1 MQGPHDTLADPCAP
15 SNEAPSPI
23 GPSLWT
29 RRNGLPP
36 LRYHAA
42 RIEMGVP
49 LEIADGVFLL
59 RLPLPFALK
68 HINVYLLPEADGW
81 SVVDTGIDTEASRQ
95 VWEAVFQLP
104 PFAGRPLRQIV
115 VTHHHPDH
123 IGLAGWLAER
133 CQAPVLMTRG
143 ERDVAGRYAD
153 PARDVVAERTPLWH
167 EHGLPADVAQDLYRH
182 MPRYGVQVC
191 ALPEQ
196 VMEIDPHRP
205 LALGDRFWTPVMGQG
220 HSPDHLSL
228 LRDDGQV
235 LIGGDQV
242 LPEITPNIAVWPG
255 GDQNPLR
262 SYLASLQRFEGFG
275 ASTLLLPSHRQPT
288 YGIATRVEEIRAHH
302 DERLAL
308 LLQACDRPMTGY
320 ECLPALFGRA
330 LRHEEIG
337 FGLGEAIAHLNFLE
351 GEGWLVSAR
360 DGTGCRRFERTA
372 RR

>member
-1 MQGPHDTLADPCAP
+1 MQPLHDAP
-15 SNEAPSPI
+15 SPTRPTPSPI
-23 GPSLWT
+23 GPWLWT
-29 RRNGLPP
+29 RRDALPP

-42 RIEMGVP
+42 RIEIGVP
-49 LEIADGVFLL
+49 HEIAEGVFLL

-81 SVVDTGIDTEASRQ
+81 SVVDTGIDTEASRA
-95 VWEAVFQLP
+95 VWERVFQHP
-104 PFAGRPLRQIV
+104 RFAGRTLRRIV

-133 CQAPVLMTRG
+133 CGAPVLMTRG
-143 ERDVAGRYAD
+143 ELEVAGRYAD
-153 PARDVVAERTPLWH
+153 PARDVVAERTPLWN
-167 EHGLPADVAQDLYRH
+167 EHGLPADVAQGLYRH

-191 ALPEQ
+191 ALPAQ
-196 VMEIDPHRP
+196 VADIDPTRP
-205 LALGDRFWTPVMGQG
+205 LALGERWWTPVIGQG

-262 SYLASLQRFEGFG
+262 SYLASLQRFEGFD
-275 ASTLLLPSHRQPT
+275 ASTLLLPSHRQPA
-288 YGIATRVEEIRAHH
+288 YGIATRVDEIRAHH
-302 DERLAL
+302 EERLL
-308 LLQACDRPMTGY
+308 TLLQACERPMTGY
-320 ECLPALFGRA
+320 EFLPTLFGRA

-351 GEGWLVSAR
+351 DEGLLASSL
-360 DGTGCRRFERTA
+360 DSHGCRRFMRT
-372 RR
+372 